1 MPENKKSAIL
11 FADIAGSTQLYEKLG
26 DLAATDCVNRCLRD
40 MSNIVRRFNGVVIK
54 TVGDEVM
61 CRFDIAEDAVEAAVA
76 LHKQLSTMIDE
87 SNVTISLRIGIHFGE
102 IVERDGDI
110 FGDVVNIAAR
120 MTNIATA
127 NQIITT
133 DDTIQVLSP
142 EWQSQTRLFDR
153 TEIKGKLGRIAIHEV
168 IWETQNLT
176 MIRSSTV
183 SMLNDQC
190 LKLIYQG
197 AEHQVFQDSKP
208 FIMGRSSSN
217 SLVINAP
224 LVSRIHAYCVYRRG
238 KFILIDQSTNG
249 SFVKTEAGRE
259 IYVRR
264 EETPLIGR
272 GVVGLGES
280 TVRDNQQII
289 QYVSV

>member
-1 MPENKKSAIL
+1 LKSAIL

-26 DLAATDCVNRCLRD
+26 DVVATDCVNRCLRD
-40 MSNIVRRFNGVVIK
+40 MSNIVQSFNGIVVK
-54 TVGDEVM
+54 TVGDEIM
-61 CRFDIAEDAVEAAVA
+61 CRFDVAQDAVEAAVS
-76 LHKQLSTMIDE
+76 LHEQFSTMIDE
-87 SNVTISLRIGIHFGE
+87 SNVTISFRIGIHYGD
-102 IVERDGDI
+102 IVERDNDI

-133 DDTIQVLSP
+133 DDTIEELSS
-142 EWQSQTRLFDR
+142 EWKSKTRLFDR
-153 TEIKGKLGRIAIHEV
+153 TEIKGKSGRIAIHEV

-176 MIRSSTV
+176 MIRSPTQSI
-183 SMLNDQC
+183 LNDQS

-208 FIMGRSSSN
+208 FMMGRSSSN
-217 SLVINAP
+217 NLVINAP

-264 EETPLIGR
+264 EETPLIGC

-280 TVRDNQQII
+280 TARDNQQII